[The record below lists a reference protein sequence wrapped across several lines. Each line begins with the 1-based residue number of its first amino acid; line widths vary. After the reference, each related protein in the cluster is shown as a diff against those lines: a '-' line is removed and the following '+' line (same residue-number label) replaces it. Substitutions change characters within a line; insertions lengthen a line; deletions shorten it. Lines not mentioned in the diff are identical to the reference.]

1 MFCHEQEMSAER
13 RHAGFDGVKGTKKR
27 EGKKQVSAESLNI
40 MSVYV
45 KACVIC

>member
-13 RHAGFDGVKGTKKR
+13 RWIFDGVKGTKKR
-27 EGKKQVSAESLNI
+27 ERKKQVSAESLNI